1 MNTPAQQIKDLIDLV
16 AEEKIEELEVSEP
29 HRSIR
34 LVRRAEAGGTVCV
47 EAPASS
53 QPAVSAAGRPA
64 SRDSGKQDALPA
76 SHTVSAPMAGTF
88 YRSAS
93 VGGEPLVGPGS
104 AVAIGTPLC
113 VIEAMKIMNDI
124 GSEKAGTVVQ
134 VLCESGQTVDQ
145 GQALFVIQQD
155 ESRRCSERS

>member
-16 AEEKIEELEVSEP
+16 AEENIAELEISEP

-34 LVRRAEAGGTVCV
+34 LVRRAEGGGADCV

-53 QPAVSAAGRPA
+53 KPGDPLAGPAVSQ
-64 SRDSGKQDALPA
+64 DSGKPDATPA
-76 SHTVSAPMAGTF
+76 SHTVTAPMAGTF

-104 AVAIGTPLC
+104 AVAVGTSLC

-124 GSEKAGTVVQ
+124 GSEMAGTVVQ

-145 GQALFVIQQD
+145 GQALFVIQ
-155 ESRRCSERS
+155 

>member
-1 MNTPAQQIKDLIDLV
+1 MNTPVQQIKNLIDLV
-16 AEEKIEELEVSEP
+16 AEENIEELEISEP

-34 LVRRAEAGGTVCV
+34 LVRRAAGGGAACV

-53 QPAVSAAGRPA
+53 QPAVSAAGPAA
-64 SRDSGKQDALPA
+64 SRGCGKQDALPV

-93 VGGEPLVGPGS
+93 VGGEPLVDPGS
-104 AVAIGTPLC
+104 AVTVGTSLC

-134 VLCESGQTVDQ
+134 VLCESGQSVEQ
-145 GQALFVIQQD
+145 GQALFVIQLN
-155 ESRRCSERS
+155 EGRACSEKS